1 MAKQTTDYQSVL
13 SDLKQKKYKPVYFL
27 MGEEPYY
34 IDVISDYIL
43 NNVLDESERE
53 FNQMVLYGNDVDIKT
68 VINTA
73 KRFPMMSPY
82 QVVVVKEAQNIKNLD
97 ELSFYLQKPQP
108 STILVFCYKYGKPD
122 GRKKFMT
129 EIDKSGILFESKKLY
144 DNQVPAFITNHL
156 KEKGVGIDPKATQIL
171 ADYLGANLGNIVN
184 ELDKLVI
191 GKPAGTNTIT
201 PELVEKNVGISKD
214 FNNFELLNA
223 LITKDVF
230 KANQIVFYFEQNPK
244 NNPLVLTLTVLYNFF
259 SNLMVYYYLKDKS
272 QGAVARDLGV
282 NPYFVKDYQAAAKN
296 FTGWKTMEIISLLR
310 TYDAKSKGVE
320 NSSASDGEL
329 LKELVYKILH

>member
-1 MAKQTTDYQSVL
+1 VAKQTNDYQSIL

-34 IDVISDYIL
+34 IDMISDYIL
-43 NNVLDESERE
+43 NNVLEESEKE
-53 FNQMVLYGNDVDIKT
+53 FNQMVLYGNDVDVKT

-122 GRKKFMT
+122 GRKKFVT
-129 EIDKSGILFESKKLY
+129 EIDKTGVLFESKKMY
-144 DNQVPAFITNHL
+144 DNQVPTFIVNYL
-156 KEKGVGIDPKATQIL
+156 KEKGVSIDPKATQIL
-171 ADYLGANLGNIVN
+171 ADYLGTNLGNIVN

-191 GKPAGTNTIT
+191 GKPAGMNAIT

-223 LITKDVF
+223 LTTKNIF

-259 SNLMVYYYLKDKS
+259 SNLMVYYYLPDKS

-282 NPYFVKDYQAAAKN
+282 NPYFVKDYQAAARN
-296 FTGWKTMEIISLLR
+296 FNGWKTMEIISLLR

-320 NSSASDGEL
+320 NASAPDGEL
-329 LKELVYKILH
+329 LKELVYKMLH